1 MFSDTLSKILVQAE
15 RIGSSPPIPARDFVL
30 LLESSAAGNRLSIE
44 EIYELL
50 NGTLSKENWNVA
62 LEFVK
67 GYRRPHDKEILLL
80 PPLYFTSICESRCSY
95 CDFSEKGIRL
105 TPEQFMNEFE
115 TLMDLNYRSI
125 ELVCAQDPELFVHI
139 DGFSL
144 EGQRFNLDP
153 VLGYFE
159 SAKKRLIQSGGG
171 MLTSNIPPVDLDSFR
186 RLKGI
191 GLDCYLI
198 WLETFNPSQ
207 YSMLHDKKSPKS
219 NQAFRLD
226 SMEMAAKAGV
236 EHLAGAFLKG
246 LYEWRKEELVLYCM
260 DAYLEKTVG
269 HGFSILGSPRLKG
282 KFATSELVNS
292 FAVSD
297 EEYELNVALD
307 RILFNGILWLQTR
320 EPFELNRR
328 LINRF
333 GGDVILTLTC
343 STAPGGYHSTYRTKA
358 QFPVHKQELAASVR
372 ELEDKGFNVR
382 FDWNSETLSSFQ
394 RRTST

>member
-1 MFSDTLSKILVQAE
+1 
-15 RIGSSPPIPARDFVL
+15 
-30 LLESSAAGNRLSIE
+30 
-44 EIYELL
+44 
-50 NGTLSKENWNVA
+50 
-62 LEFVK
+62 
-67 GYRRPHDKEILLL
+67 
-80 PPLYFTSICESRCSY
+80 
-95 CDFSEKGIRL
+95 
-105 TPEQFMNEFE
+105 
-115 TLMDLNYRSI
+115 
-125 ELVCAQDPELFVHI
+125 
-139 DGFSL
+139 
-144 EGQRFNLDP
+144 
-153 VLGYFE
+153 
-159 SAKKRLIQSGGG
+159 
-171 MLTSNIPPVDLDSFR
+171 
-186 RLKGI
+186 
-191 GLDCYLI
+191 
-198 WLETFNPSQ
+198 
-207 YSMLHDKKSPKS
+207 MLHDKKSPKS